1 MKLRELQKITVALI
15 RVTKDGERVYKGLSM
30 NIPDELLD
38 YEVVL
43 IADDFES
50 VSGHIESMVSIFVET
65 KRA

>member
-1 MKLRELQKITVALI
+1 MKLRELQKITVALV

-43 IADDFES
+43 IADAFES
-50 VSGHIESMVSIFVET
+50 PNGRIESLVSMFVET
-65 KRA
+65 R

>member
-1 MKLRELQKITVALI
+1 MKLRELQKIVVANVRI
-15 RVTKDGERVYKGLSM
+15 AKDGERVYKGLSM
-30 NIPDELLD
+30 NIPEELLE

-50 VSGHIESMVSIFVET
+50 VSGRIESMVSIFVET